1 VISPVL
7 LNVALHGMEAAAGV
21 RYHHTGTY
29 AGKAVAGC
37 PVVVR
42 YADDLVA
49 LCVSRTQAEQVKD
62 RLAGWLAPKG
72 LAFNEDKTRVV
83 HLDEGFDFL
92 GFNVRRYREKLLIK
106 PSKAALQRI
115 RKRLAAETKALRGA
129 NALAVLHR
137 LNPIIRGWSAYYRK
151 VVSRKLFEA
160 LDAHVWTLT
169 YKWARHGHPNKP
181 RRWVVHRYFGRFNES
196 RQDRWVFGDRDS
208 GAYLRKFAW
217 TKIVRHQMV
226 PGTASPH
233 DPDLAEYWSRRRK
246 RNPPPLDGVTLGLL
260 TAQQGRCAICGG
272 LLLAADH
279 EPESPDEW
287 AQWLMATRK
296 AVRREAVTAEPVPRT
311 PDDPAAVQLV
321 HAHCQRRPQAA
332 AA

>member
-1 VISPVL
+1 
-7 LNVALHGMEAAAGV
+7 
-21 RYHHTGTY
+21 
-29 AGKAVAGC
+29 
-37 PVVVR
+37 
-42 YADDLVA
+42 
-49 LCVSRTQAEQVKD
+49 
-62 RLAGWLAPKG
+62 
-72 LAFNEDKTRVV
+72 
-83 HLDEGFDFL
+83 
-92 GFNVRRYREKLLIK
+92 
-106 PSKAALQRI
+106 
-115 RKRLAAETKALRGA
+115 
-129 NALAVLHR
+129 
-137 LNPIIRGWSAYYRK
+137 
-151 VVSRKLFEA
+151 
-160 LDAHVWTLT
+160 
-169 YKWARHGHPNKP
+169 
-181 RRWVVHRYFGRFNES
+181 
-196 RQDRWVFGDRDS
+196 
-208 GAYLRKFAW
+208 
-217 TKIVRHQMV
+217 MV